1 MMVARDVLEAAAPAA
16 PLVTVEGQPVWWCP
30 AERVM
35 ENVVGSAYEFAFHED
50 PETGH
55 TIFRRLPKRL
65 TGKRRTYT
73 SPDRR

>member
-1 MMVARDVLEAAAPAA
+1 
-16 PLVTVEGQPVWWCP
+16 
-30 AERVM
+30 M

-55 TIFRRLPKRL
+55 TIFRRLAKPL
-65 TGKRRTYT
+65 TGGRRSYT

>member
-16 PLVTVEGQPVWWCP
+16 PLTGLPGPVWCP

-55 TIFRRLPKRL
+55 TIFRRLAKPL
-65 TGKRRTYT
+65 TGGRRSYT